1 MIGVIFMSCTNNIK
15 SESEDKSIEF
25 KEEVTTEDV
34 EENSDKTRDVFE
46 ADKILVLSELKD
58 GEVYNNMTVADYK
71 YTPNDSFNFTLEGEF
86 EISGDIMIDEM
97 WSELSIQFDE
107 AHNPHKNLIVDN
119 NGYQTKLITF
129 SYFSNPEE
137 LKNSLTD
144 EQKSA
149 LDNGERVPIKI
160 KVKDFTVGGKLD
172 GYGESYVEFVKII
185 D

>member
-1 MIGVIFMSCTNNIK
+1 MMFGLFIISCNNNGNNK
-15 SESEDKSIEF
+15 AEEKTIET
-25 KEEVTTEDV
+25 KDV
-34 EENSDKTRDVFE
+34 ESKENVDKCAEIDF
-46 ADKILVLSELKD
+46 DKEQILVLSELKD
-58 GEVYNNMTVADYK
+58 GEVYNNLTVADYQ

-144 EQKSA
+144 GQKFA
-149 LDNGERVPIKI
+149 LDNGEIVPMKI

-172 GYGESYVEFVKII
+172 GYGESHVEFLKIV